1 MKMAEDKEFLMLGL
15 APVQPLSGSAIII
28 LTKKA
33 YLSTPR
39 TSTYNP
45 LIYILPLSLNSR
57 LAK

>member
-1 MKMAEDKEFLMLGL
+1 MAEDKEFLMLGL